1 VLLSAASRREDGAIV
16 LTPNLKGSV
25 TGKVI
30 GKLLRNGLVE
40 EVPAGASMPVW
51 RYDAD
56 AGPLSIRI
64 TPGGL
69 ASIGLEGDVMQL
81 AKEPSTAEQPADGSP
96 KRPARAVALRKKGD
110 QGPQRTAKP
119 GRGQS
124 KQAKVLA
131 LLQRS
136 QGATI
141 AVIMKATGW
150 QSHSVRGFLAGVV
163 RKKLGLTLTSEKGGD
178 ERTYRIV
185 AKNPSSPRGKPRSS
199 VHASGSAIPARSN
212 AGTKRQAPVRSTIA
226 GSGSKPSPTIDY
238 PFQIL
243 PHVDKGVGF
252 RLPTAPAAL
261 AEPTDAAVD
270 APKHVPRQWV

>member
-1 VLLSAASRREDGAIV
+1 
-16 LTPNLKGSV
+16 
-25 TGKVI
+25 
-30 GKLLRNGLVE
+30 
-40 EVPAGASMPVW
+40 
-51 RYDAD
+51 
-56 AGPLSIRI
+56 
-64 TPGGL
+64 
-69 ASIGLEGDVMQL
+69 MQL

-96 KRPARAVALRKKGD
+96 KRPARAVALRKKRRSGSAAD
-110 QGPQRTAKP
+110 GQARSWSIEASQSARAAPAFA
-119 GRGQS
+119 GRHHCGHHE
-124 KQAKVLA
+124 
-131 LLQRS
+131 
-136 QGATI
+136 
-141 AVIMKATGW
+141 ATGW

-226 GSGSKPSPTIDY
+226 GSGSKPSPTIDD

-270 APKHVPRQWV
+270 APKHVPRQWGLGGDRCRARNHKPY

>member
-1 VLLSAASRREDGAIV
+1 MKLTDTQLVLLSAASQREDGAVV
-16 LTPNLKGSV
+16 LAPSLKGGAA
-25 TGKVI
+25 GKVI
-30 GKLLRNGLVE
+30 GKLLRDGLVE

-51 RYDAD
+51 RRDDD

-64 TPGGL
+64 TPRGL

-81 AKEPSTAEQPADGSP
+81 AKEPSTAEQRADGSP

-110 QGPQRTAKP
+110 QGPQRAAKP

-141 AVIMKATGW
+141 AAIMKATGW

-163 RKKLGLTLTSEKGGD
+163 RKRLGLTLASEKTGE
-178 ERTYRIV
+178 ERIYRV
-185 AKNPSSPRGKPRSS
+185 AAKGKAAKRK
-199 VHASGSAIPARSN
+199 GTPAR
-212 AGTKRQAPVRSTIA
+212 K
-226 GSGSKPSPTIDY
+226 
-238 PFQIL
+238 
-243 PHVDKGVGF
+243 
-252 RLPTAPAAL
+252 AA
-261 AEPTDAAVD
+261 
-270 APKHVPRQWV
+270 

>member
-1 VLLSAASRREDGAIV
+1 MTLTDTQLVLLSAASRREDGAIV
-16 LTPNLKGSV
+16 LTPNLKGGV
-25 TGKVI
+25 AGKVI
-30 GKLLRNGLVE
+30 GKLLRDGLVE

-51 RYDAD
+51 RRDAD

-69 ASIGLEGDVMQL
+69 ASIGLEGDVMQP
-81 AKEPSTAEQPADGSP
+81 AKEPSTTEQRADGSP
-96 KRPARAVALRKKGD
+96 NRPPRAVARRKKGG
-110 QGPQRTAKP
+110 QGPRQAAKP

-141 AVIMKATGW
+141 AVIKKATGW

-163 RKKLGLTLTSEKGGD
+163 RKKLGLTLASEKTGD

-185 AKNPSSPRGKPRSS
+185 AKN
-199 VHASGSAIPARSN
+199 
-212 AGTKRQAPVRSTIA
+212 
-226 GSGSKPSPTIDY
+226 
-238 PFQIL
+238 
-243 PHVDKGVGF
+243 
-252 RLPTAPAAL
+252 
-261 AEPTDAAVD
+261 E
-270 APKHVPRQWV
+270 APKSRSRSGRKAA